1 VDIFFKDLSP
11 LEERL
16 VALRLSFM
24 QIRLMGTERQSTLRG
39 NVVNMEN
46 DLDICA
52 QVLPGKFDETSTVQ
66 VQLMRRMRYQTPYM
80 YETIKPLKVYKAAK
94 YLMSSELYKYNKMSL
109 FWKTGNCTI
118 KVMERLYQ
126 PKSHPILERKKLSCF
141 EIKTQHFVESGL
153 LQVKEKFLFH
163 FIET

>member
-16 VALRLSFM
+16 VSLRLSFM

-39 NVVNMEN
+39 NVVNVEN

-52 QVLPGKFDETSTVQ
+52 QVLQRKFDETSTVQ

-80 YETIKPLKVYKAAK
+80 YETIKPLKVFKVAK
-94 YLMSSELYKYNKMSL
+94 YLMSSKLYTLENVVLSEDWQL
-109 FWKTGNCTI
+109 HNEGNGTTLDFQI
-118 KVMERLYQ
+118 GHVTANLKV
-126 PKSHPILERKKLSCF
+126 SF
-141 EIKTQHFVESGL
+141 
-153 LQVKEKFLFH
+153 
-163 FIET
+163 